1 MREGRA
7 RPARVSARLPL
18 SRGKRP
24 IARLRYGLKS
34 RNTSKERISARG
46 KTEDRLAF
54 RRLYVETDVRMSMN
68 SLRPGSDAG
77 TRATVLV
84 VEDDPSLRLLCRVNL
99 ELEHYR
105 VLEAA
110 DLDRAT
116 ALLMEEPINV
126 VLLDL
131 HVGDRQG
138 VELVPVIRAERPGA
152 GICLLSGTSE
162 ADPPTIE

>member
-1 MREGRA
+1 
-7 RPARVSARLPL
+7 
-18 SRGKRP
+18 
-24 IARLRYGLKS
+24 
-34 RNTSKERISARG
+34 
-46 KTEDRLAF
+46 
-54 RRLYVETDVRMSMN
+54 MN

-131 HVGDRQG
+131 HVPAR
-138 VELVPVIRAERPGA
+138 ESA
-152 GICLLSGTSE
+152 C
-162 ADPPTIE
+162 